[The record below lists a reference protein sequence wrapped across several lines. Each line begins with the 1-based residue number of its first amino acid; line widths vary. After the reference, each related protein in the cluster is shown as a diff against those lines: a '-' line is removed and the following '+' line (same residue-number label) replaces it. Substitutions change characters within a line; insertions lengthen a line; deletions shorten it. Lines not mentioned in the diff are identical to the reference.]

1 MSTTGHSGRCL
12 CGAVRFHT
20 QATPKGASVCHCSQC
35 RKQSGHLWASAY
47 VPRDALDITGEV
59 TWYASS
65 EAAHRGFCATCGSYL
80 FWAAHE
86 EDTMSF
92 ALGALD
98 GPTGLRLEKHIFT
111 ADKGDYY
118 DIADDLPQKA

>member
-1 MSTTGHSGRCL
+1 MTTGRCL
-12 CGAVRFHT
+12 CGDISFKVN
-20 QATPKGASVCHCSQC
+20 ATPQGASVCHCRQC

-47 VPRDALDITGEV
+47 VAMADLSISGTVKWHA
-59 TWYASS
+59 AS
-65 EAAHRGFCATCGSYL
+65 ATAKRGFCPNCGSFL
-80 FWAAHE
+80 FWKAHA

-98 GPTGLRLEKHIFT
+98 DPTGITVEKHIFV

-118 DIADDLPQKA
+118 DIADGVPQTD